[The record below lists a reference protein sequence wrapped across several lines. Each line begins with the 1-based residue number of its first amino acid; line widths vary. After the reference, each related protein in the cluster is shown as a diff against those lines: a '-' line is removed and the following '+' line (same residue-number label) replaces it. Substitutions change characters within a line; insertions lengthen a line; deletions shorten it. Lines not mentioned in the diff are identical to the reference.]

1 MQEQRGIPGE
11 TAGEV
16 PAASRTQTTLH
27 PKRGTTPALQATRHP
42 GRKTPATRRLST
54 RDLRLLN
61 WMGEQYAARMDH
73 LQALTDTSTTA
84 VWQIVRKLGHAGLVR
99 KERIVAM
106 EPSWVS
112 PTAEGL
118 AACGLPYGE
127 WTPVLGRLEHV
138 GAMNEVRIHM
148 QTRTPD
154 AHWISERQLM
164 EEYAEVNAGRRGR
177 SREHMPDGVAILDG
191 SSMAIEVELSV
202 KSNMRLE
209 GILDELARRYD
220 AILYFCAP
228 SPYQQLTRMQ
238 RSGRWQTMGVREL
251 PELPRPKSRY

>member
-1 MQEQRGIPGE
+1 MQEQLGNPDVR
-11 TAGEV
+11 TGEV
-16 PAASRTQTTLH
+16 PAASRTQTTLC

-42 GRKTPATRRLST
+42 GRKTPATRLLST

-73 LQALTDTSTTA
+73 LQALTGTSTTA

-112 PTAEGL
+112 LTAEGL

-138 GAMNEVRIHM
+138 GAMNDARIHV

-154 AHWISERQLM
+154 ALWISERQLM
-164 EEYAEVNAGRRGR
+164 EEYAEVNAGRRER
-177 SREHMPDGVAILDG
+177 SREHMPDGVAILEG
-191 SSMAIEVELSV
+191 SSMAVEVELSV
-202 KSNMRLE
+202 KSNVRLE

-220 AILYFCAP
+220 AILYFCAAGP
-228 SPYQQLTRMQ
+228 HQQLTRMQ
-238 RSGRWQTMGVREL
+238 RTGRWPALAVREL
-251 PELPRPKSRY
+251 PKLPQPKRRR